1 MQNLLAGNRKGF
13 GIRNVL
19 VSICSLNSV
28 VHSHLSGLWL
38 HAGFVCVCVCA
49 CVCVCGEQKRW
60 NTSYPLAHP
69 LGRHIMYILY
79 ISMCFFLLPG
89 KSPQLFEVKT

>member
-1 MQNLLAGNRKGF
+1 MQNLSAGRRKSF
-13 GIRNVL
+13 GIWNVL

-38 HAGFVCVCVCA
+38 HADCV

-60 NTSYPLAHP
+60 NSSYPLAHP
-69 LGRHIMYILY
+69 LGVHIMYILY

>member
-38 HAGFVCVCVCA
+38 HAGFVCVCA
-49 CVCVCGEQKRW
+49 CVCVCVCVWRAEEVEHQLPI
-60 NTSYPLAHP
+60 SSP
-69 LGRHIMYILY
+69 LGKTHHVYTLY
-79 ISMCFFLLPG
+79 
-89 KSPQLFEVKT
+89 